1 MLLKG
6 NRIIGVVNGFEKYE
20 IIEIL
25 FLEIIN
31 DINFVNK
38 NGKIKVNDKEIVVEL
53 FFGGDY
59 KFLLMVMGMFGVILD
74 YVCFWCKVYKFFRWD
89 MFKDLFYY
97 NEEFKRI
104 F

>member
-38 NGKIKVNDKEIVVEL
+38 LGWLRLMIKK
-53 FFGGDY
+53 
-59 KFLLMVMGMFGVILD
+59 
-74 YVCFWCKVYKFFRWD
+74 
-89 MFKDLFYY
+89 
-97 NEEFKRI
+97 
-104 F
+104 